1 MNKIEL
7 MRMRRVFKK
16 AMKAMRKCSSVVK
29 PEDETEN
36 ERLHQAGIDAISTLA
51 HLTDQ
56 EFTFVMSMIGYA
68 VLASSKDGVEKAMRR
83 KNR

>member
-16 AMKAMRKCSSVVK
+16 AMKAMRKYSSVVK

-36 ERLHQAGIDAISTLA
+36 ERLHQAGIDAISTLN

-56 EFTFVMSMIGYA
+56 EFTFVMSMIGCA
-68 VLASSKDGVEKAMRR
+68 VLASSKDGVEKEMRR